1 MLESKFY
8 MRQLPLEIS
17 PPAAPS
23 LDNFVAGAN
32 AEALAAVRAL
42 AEGKR
47 PEAIVYLWGEPG
59 SGRTH
64 LLRAATRANPGLV
77 AADDVETLDPTA
89 QQALFNAI
97 NAARDGQTAVHRG
110 GQRAAGAPDPA
121 RGPAHRLAWG
131 LVYQLRAP
139 SDADK
144 AAYLRA
150 EAARRGLRLPEEVLA
165 YLLSHLPRDLAS
177 LNAVLDALDRYSL
190 ASKRPLTLPLVARGT
205 SETTLRRPW
214 RQPPQARS
222 GTARKAQNCLDKRN
236 RPRVCWTATN
246 MRPKRPP
253 C

>member
-42 AEGKR
+42 AAGER
-47 PEAIVYLWGEPG
+47 PEAVVYLWGEPG
-59 SGRTH
+59 SGRSH

-97 NAARDGQTAVHRG
+97 NAARDGQTVVIATG
-110 GQRAAGAPDPA
+110 SAPPA
-121 RGPAHRLAWG
+121 QLALREDLRSRLAWG
-131 LVYQLRAP
+131 LVYQLHAP

-144 AAYLRA
+144 AAHLRA

-165 YLLSHLPRDLAS
+165 YLLTHLPRDLAS

-190 ASKRPLTLPLVARGT
+190 ASQRPLTLPLVKEALQKTPG
-205 SETTLRRPW
+205 LQKP
-214 RQPPQARS
+214 
-222 GTARKAQNCLDKRN
+222 L
-236 RPRVCWTATN
+236 
-246 MRPKRPP
+246 
-253 C
+253 